1 MKSTW
6 GVAGAFAV
14 SCTFIAPTAMAAP
27 TLSGTYT
34 LASQSTCQLEANVD
48 SATGIIS
55 FANKSNLGPMT
66 NFAGTMSF
74 DPGTGT
80 YSSTGTSVYMTA
92 LFEKF
97 SDGSKK
103 GIKPKTET
111 NITDS
116 GSYSNTDTT
125 LTFKG
130 ADTYNVAYGH
140 IDGVGVADS
149 LVGVWQTPN
158 GCMFQIS
165 LQLQ

>member
-1 MKSTW
+1 M
-6 GVAGAFAV
+6 GRGGRVRRFLQ
-14 SCTFIAPTAMAAP
+14 FFAPTAMAAP

-34 LASQSTCQLEANVD
+34 LASQSTCQLERTSTPPPALSV
-48 SATGIIS
+48 

-130 ADTYNVAYGH
+130 ADTTT
-140 IDGVGVADS
+140 S
-149 LVGVWQTPN
+149 LWAHRRHGSR
-158 GCMFQIS
+158 G
-165 LQLQ
+165 